1 MRAVVQ
7 KVTRASVAIGGEII
21 SSIENGLLVFLGVG
35 EDDTEEDLNYLIEKI
50 VHLRIFKNSEGKM
63 DLSLLDVSGELLCVS
78 QFTLYGDCRKG
89 RRPSFSSAGDP
100 KKAKI
105 LYDEFLRVIKSKYSI
120 RVQSGVFQEH
130 MEIEIINDG
139 PVTMLLSSDKTF

>member
-100 KKAKI
+100 KKAKT

>member
-7 KVTRASVAIGGEII
+7 KVTRSSVAIGGETI

-100 KKAKI
+100 KKAKT